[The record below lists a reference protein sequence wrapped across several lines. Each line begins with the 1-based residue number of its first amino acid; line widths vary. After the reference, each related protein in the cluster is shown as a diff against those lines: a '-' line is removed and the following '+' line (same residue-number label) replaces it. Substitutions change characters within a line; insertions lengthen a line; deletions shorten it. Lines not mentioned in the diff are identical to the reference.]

1 MRRFLIVG
9 CGGSGGATLAY
20 MMDQLRSELASHG
33 ITKIPAGWQF
43 VHLDVPTSPSP
54 VSGVRTV
61 RDQGGTYVGTGPQS
75 DSYRVLDTA
84 LSQQLADRGALD
96 TIATWAPRQV
106 DTVRVPLSTG
116 AGQYRGLGRMIT
128 LSRVREVRDELQ
140 RAWDTLY
147 LTSTDTEM
155 RSLAIPGAGP
165 YHSADVPIVLVVS
178 SMAGGAGASMA
189 LDICR
194 VLTLV
199 SGVDPRLMGVFM
211 VTPDIFETLP
221 DSAITGVRA
230 NALAMLGEIVA
241 SQTGA
246 ARDHDVALLRA
257 LGHEHGEGELT
268 PFARV
273 FPVGRYVGAERTVFG
288 DGTPSAVYRGL
299 GRGLSALMLS
309 QSATQQFV
317 EWDLTNGGGVAG
329 SREFLGWGNEAW
341 DNLPWGTF
349 GFASLSMG
357 RDRYA
362 EYAAQR
368 LARGSVDK
376 LLHGHRQPDNPASDE
391 EQVNAILDN
400 QWVNICREL
409 CLPTAVGDAPATV
422 GPWIGTTVL
431 PPDTVAQLAAGVVN
445 GSVRRYMPQTEGV
458 AAVQW
463 ASRVRQVLADNREQ
477 LRLGAQQAAYSVA
490 FHWQHHFVENLEM
503 VTTQALAARG
513 MPYATGLVKRLQRML
528 KDVILPAGQD
538 LARYAPTDLADLPSD
553 TKPVLAALKGT
564 LTNGAEI
571 LERVLGGT
579 QKNVE
584 TQVYASLA
592 EQLSKAAAA
601 LIPEALEPLV
611 NALNESQQILR
622 QAASAAAGDVGLA
635 HLRTND
641 YAAWPADQD
650 EAVAA
655 RFSEANNE
663 VMLTSSADFKA
674 RYEIDLP
681 QAVSVDG
688 TDRRSLVEGT
698 HRAVGHVITGY
709 WTNVGGIASPAEER
723 PVIERTTDWR
733 SSAFPTHP
741 DTGDG
746 LIAQRA
752 HYDVHMRPPEL
763 LDRAR
768 RFVNRPG
775 ESFHRFCS
783 VALRDYVSGVDVP
796 ESELAKRHQDVVI
809 KFGEAIDLARPL
821 ASVNET
827 AMQALHGVSQMQYRY
842 KFSSIPFREM
852 RAAESLVSALA
863 EKPRIDPDTAEV
875 LRAALSDEKPIK
887 RINIFGSYPNY
898 SPLAYT
904 SVVEPASRQ
913 WLAASPSQRRAF
925 WTLRRSRPLAASLPM
940 HPSERRIMVAGWILG
955 RALGF
960 IQVPQ
965 EPFTQPVRVWDTES
979 RRWLAFPNPLLT
991 PPSEF
996 RADYDWLPAVLE
1008 GVLLAMAQS
1017 HQPPV
1022 MLSMHPYR
1030 ALRRLYDDA
1039 LEDPVSGMHTLAARA
1054 HLMQWLR
1061 EGDTGTNVTS
1071 VISGTSPAVDVDE
1084 RAARLT
1090 AYLQEFRSFA
1100 GNHYMAPGEGGGPG
1114 DPGAAGQG
1122 TFAVIGIREQASQT
1136 PIFRDVAPDVY
1147 WATGKLSELIPACAE
1162 AAKRPPSS
1170 QEPQYQPPVGPV
1182 GQVFPIPQLGST
1194 FEVPRGGNF

>member
-20 MMDQLRSELASHG
+20 MMDQLRSELSAHG
-33 ITKIPAGWQF
+33 ITRIPAGWQF
-43 VHLDVPTSPSP
+43 VHLDVPTSPTP
-54 VSGVRTV
+54 VGGVGTV

-75 DSYRVLDTA
+75 DSYRVLDNA
-84 LSQQLADRGALD
+84 LSQQLAGRGALD

-106 DTVRVPLSTG
+106 DSVRVPLSTG

-128 LSRVREVRDELQ
+128 LSRVGEVRDQLQ
-140 RAWDTLY
+140 RAWDALY

-155 RSLAIPGAGP
+155 RSLVIPGAGP
-165 YHSADVPIVLVVS
+165 YHPNDQPIVLVVS

-211 VTPDIFETLP
+211 VTPDIFESLP

-246 ARDHDVALLRA
+246 AREHDVALLRA
-257 LGHEHGEGELT
+257 LGQEHGEGEVT

-349 GFASLSMG
+349 GFASMSMG

-376 LLHGHRQPDNPASDE
+376 LLRGHQQPDNPASDE

-400 QWVNICREL
+400 QWDNISREL
-409 CLPTAVGDAPATV
+409 GLPVAGGPAPAAV
-422 GPWIGTTVL
+422 GPWIGADVL
-431 PPDTVAQLAAGVVN
+431 PPDAVAALAATVVN
-445 GSVRRYMPQTEGV
+445 GAVRQYMPQNDGV
-458 AAVQW
+458 AATQW
-463 ASRVRQVLADNREQ
+463 VSRVRQVLADRREP
-477 LRLGAQQAAYSVA
+477 LRLGAQQSAYSVA
-490 FHWQHHFVENLEM
+490 FHWQQHFVDNLER
-503 VTTQALAARG
+503 VTTEALAARG
-513 MPYATGLVKRLQRML
+513 MPYATGLVKRVQRTL
-528 KDVILPAGQD
+528 KDVVLPAGQD
-538 LARYAPTDLADLPSD
+538 LARYAPADLADLPAD
-553 TKPVLAALKGT
+553 TKPLLAALKGT
-564 LTNGAEI
+564 LTNGAEVM
-571 LERVLGGT
+571 ERVLGGI

-584 TQVYASLA
+584 TQIYASLA
-592 EQLSKAAAA
+592 EQLSKSASA
-601 LIPEALEPLV
+601 LIPDVLEPLTD
-611 NALNESQQILR
+611 ALNESQQVLR

-674 RYEIDLP
+674 RYDIDLP
-681 QAVSVDG
+681 QSVG
-688 TDRRSLVEGT
+688 AAGVDRRSLVEGT
-698 HRAVGHVITGY
+698 HRAVAHVITGY
-709 WTNVGGIASPAEER
+709 WTNVGGIPAPAEER
-723 PVIERTTDWR
+723 PVIERTTEWR
-733 SSAFPTHP
+733 SSAFPSHP
-741 DTGDG
+741 DTGEG

-752 HYDVHMRPPEL
+752 RYDVHVRPAEL
-763 LDRAR
+763 LDRSR
-768 RFVNRPG
+768 RFVDRPG
-775 ESFHRFCS
+775 ESFERFCS
-783 VALRDYVSGVDVP
+783 VALRDYVSGTDVP
-796 ESELAKRHQDVVI
+796 ESELAKRHQDVLI

-852 RAAESLVSALA
+852 RVAESLVAALG
-863 EKPRIDPDTAEV
+863 EKPRIDSGTADV
-875 LRAALSDEKPIK
+875 LRAALSDEKKIK

-913 WLAASPSQRRAF
+913 WLAATPSQRKTF

-940 HPSERRIMVAGWILG
+940 HPAERRIMVAGWILG
-955 RALGF
+955 RAVGF
-960 IQVPQ
+960 IQVPP
-965 EPFTQPVRVWDTES
+965 EPFTQPARVWDTES

-996 RADYDWLPAVLE
+996 KADYDWLPAVLE
-1008 GVLLAMAQS
+1008 GLLIAMAQS

-1022 MLSMHPYR
+1022 MASMHPYR
-1030 ALRRLYDDA
+1030 ALRRIYDDA
-1039 LEDPVSGMHTLAARA
+1039 FEDPVSGMHTLAAKA
-1054 HLMQWLR
+1054 HLTQWLR
-1061 EGDTGTNVTS
+1061 DGDSGTNVAS
-1071 VISGTSPAVDVDE
+1071 VISGTASDVGVDE
-1084 RAARLT
+1084 RATRLT

-1100 GNHYMAPGEGGGPG
+1100 GTHYMAPGEGGGPG
-1114 DPGAAGQG
+1114 DPGASGQG
-1122 TFAVIGIREQASQT
+1122 TFAVIGLRDQASQT
-1136 PIFRDVAPDVY
+1136 PIFRDTAPDVF
-1147 WATGKLSELIPACAE
+1147 WATHQLLELVPACAE
-1162 AAKRPPSS
+1162 AAKRPPII
-1170 QEPQYQPPVGPV
+1170 ETTYQPPAGPG
-1182 GQVFPIPQLGST
+1182 GQVFQVPQMGGT
-1194 FEVPRGGNF
+1194 FEVPQGGNF